1 MYQDPRASHAWGT
14 NNEKETGSAVGV
26 VWVGPTFPSHPTA
39 AQLLLSSIFA
49 ASVDNFLSRGPPQCS
64 QQHIDQVIF
73 HRGGIAAASQRSW
86 ESGTARRA
94 DYEAELNQ
102 RQSPLIVSMAAHAL
116 LLCSLALLSALSRP
130 GLSFADEES
139 QPGLTYD
146 EVPEILDRS
155 TDDERS
161 IQVSTML
168 LKFQSQLP
176 AAKGVVQLAAIQINK
191 PNQMSTK
198 DRLGQT
204 TQPMGGPSLQTE
216 LAMSAPLTKRT
227 LNKQQESDQPFNW
240 HQPGMSHSKRKL
252 LQSLMGPYG
261 PLSVSYNGKTCIL
274 FKAKRLAIRYRNHT
288 FIDLTE
294 RVFNPNSPVDT
305 KGSIC
310 TKEKATLSLKFG
322 DVEDLRGLVI
332 RLQMSNTFY
341 EAAGQN
347 WFTLDSVH
355 IHYNWTQEA
364 TFNASEVYA
373 PATSSYHCQH
383 VSSLHKYDTLL
394 VPSSHTDTS
403 ANWHITFTDFQI
415 QAFNVQSDKF
425 ASASDCA
432 TFLTPAILMGLVTS
446 LILLLVLAYALHMVV
461 HLKHIDRYE
470 EHKATVYFPRS
481 PEAELPD
488 KNSL

>member
-1 MYQDPRASHAWGT
+1 MATHA
-14 NNEKETGSAVGV
+14 
-26 VWVGPTFPSHPTA
+26 F
-39 AQLLLSSIFA
+39 
-49 ASVDNFLSRGPPQCS
+49 
-64 QQHIDQVIF
+64 
-73 HRGGIAAASQRSW
+73 
-86 ESGTARRA
+86 
-94 DYEAELNQ
+94 
-102 RQSPLIVSMAAHAL
+102 

-130 GLSFADEES
+130 GLSFTDEES

-155 TDDERS
+155 KEDPKQATRVRS
-161 IQVSTML
+161 SGYGLEGEAVILT
-168 LKFQSQLP
+168 P
-176 AAKGVVQLAAIQINK
+176 EEEN
-191 PNQMSTK
+191 
-198 DRLGQT
+198 
-204 TQPMGGPSLQTE
+204 
-216 LAMSAPLTKRT
+216 PLRRI
-227 LNKQQESDQPFNW
+227 LQPFNW

-364 TFNASEVYA
+364 TFNASE
-373 PATSSYHCQH
+373 
-383 VSSLHKYDTLL
+383 
-394 VPSSHTDTS
+394 
-403 ANWHITFTDFQI
+403 I

>member
-1 MYQDPRASHAWGT
+1 WTRRVLTT
-14 NNEKETGSAVGV
+14 NPN
-26 VWVGPTFPSHPTA
+26 
-39 AQLLLSSIFA
+39 
-49 ASVDNFLSRGPPQCS
+49 PP
-64 QQHIDQVIF
+64 
-73 HRGGIAAASQRSW
+73 G
-86 ESGTARRA
+86 
-94 DYEAELNQ
+94 
-102 RQSPLIVSMAAHAL
+102 
-116 LLCSLALLSALSRP
+116 
-130 GLSFADEES
+130 
-139 QPGLTYD
+139 
-146 EVPEILDRS
+146 
-155 TDDERS
+155 
-161 IQVSTML
+161 
-168 LKFQSQLP
+168 
-176 AAKGVVQLAAIQINK
+176 
-191 PNQMSTK
+191 
-198 DRLGQT
+198 
-204 TQPMGGPSLQTE
+204 TE
-216 LAMSAPLTKRT
+216 LHIIAQVDIVPYGRI
-227 LNKQQESDQPFNW
+227 
-240 HQPGMSHSKRKL
+240 KRKL

-261 PLSVSYNGKTCIL
+261 PLSVSYNGKPCIL

-294 RVFNPNSPVDT
+294 RVFNPSLPVDT

-310 TKEKATLSLKFG
+310 TKDKATLSLRFG

-355 IHYNWTQEA
+355 IQYNWTQEA

-415 QAFNVQSDKF
+415 QAFNVQSEKF

-488 KNSL
+488 KNSLLAQCFLIRRTQLVLLLEIYHIMRYGTM

>member
-1 MYQDPRASHAWGT
+1 
-14 NNEKETGSAVGV
+14 
-26 VWVGPTFPSHPTA
+26 
-39 AQLLLSSIFA
+39 
-49 ASVDNFLSRGPPQCS
+49 
-64 QQHIDQVIF
+64 
-73 HRGGIAAASQRSW
+73 
-86 ESGTARRA
+86 
-94 DYEAELNQ
+94 
-102 RQSPLIVSMAAHAL
+102 MAAHAFL
-116 LLCSLALLSALSRP
+116 LLSLALLSAVSQPGLSFDDESRP
-130 GLSFADEES
+130 GL
-139 QPGLTYD
+139 QYD
-146 EVPEILDRS
+146 NVPEILDRS
-155 TDDERS
+155 REDPHQAVRVRS
-161 IQVSTML
+161 SME
-168 LKFQSQLP
+168 
-176 AAKGVVQLAAIQINK
+176 G
-191 PNQMSTK
+191 
-198 DRLGQT
+198 LGLEGEEVFLT
-204 TQPMGGPSLQTE
+204 PE
-216 LAMSAPLTKRT
+216 EENPLTRI
-227 LNKQQESDQPFNW
+227 LQPFGW
-240 HQPGMSHSKRKL
+240 HHGQPNSNRRL
-252 LQSLMGPYG
+252 LQSLLGPHG

-288 FIDLTE
+288 FVDLTE
-294 RVFNPNSPVDT
+294 RIFGPHSPVDT

-310 TKEKATLSLKFG
+310 TKEKATLSLRFG

-341 EAAGQN
+341 ESAGQN

-364 TFNASEVYA
+364 TFNASEVYS

-383 VSSLHKYDTLL
+383 ISSLHKYDTLL
-394 VPSSHTDTS
+394 VPSSPSDAS

-415 QAFNVQSDKF
+415 QAFNVLSDKF

-446 LILLLVLAYALHMVV
+446 FILLLVLAYALHMVV

>member
-1 MYQDPRASHAWGT
+1 MYQEPGASHAWGT
-14 NNEKETGSAVGV
+14 NNEEETGSAVGV
-26 VWVGPTFPSHPTA
+26 VWVGPTFPSHPMA

-49 ASVDNFLSRGPPQCS
+49 ASVDNFHSRGPPQCS
-64 QQHIDQVIF
+64 QQHIDQSCQHPRIF
-73 HRGGIAAASQRSW
+73 LHNLTLTFPGGIAAASQRSW

-102 RQSPLIVSMAAHAL
+102 RQSPLIVSMATHAF

-130 GLSFADEES
+130 GLSFTDEES

-155 TDDERS
+155 GFCVEISMPT
-161 IQVSTML
+161 
-168 LKFQSQLP
+168 
-176 AAKGVVQLAAIQINK
+176 
-191 PNQMSTK
+191 QMSHK

-204 TQPMGGPSLQTE
+204 TQPMGGPSLQAE